1 MEWESFMVNLILTLI
16 PILATILSYVFIAL
30 ARFVISQTNNG
41 IIKAALTNLEQI
53 ILATVTA
60 LSQTL
65 VDDLKHSRANS
76 KLTDEEAALIKDK
89 AMNSIKK
96 QISLK
101 DMDSL
106 QRSFGSVDELMD
118 NILEQKVMENKLRRG
133 HF

>member
-41 IIKAALTNLEQI
+41 IITAALTNLEQI

-101 DMDSL
+101 DMDIL